1 MQLRLKELRE
11 DLCLSVKVE
20 RDIGRIPAY
29 WNNDNEG
36 KLIKWK
42 ERRRVV

>member
-1 MQLRLKELRE
+1 MELRLKKLRE
-11 DLCLSVKVE
+11 DLCLSV
-20 RDIGRIPAY
+20 
-29 WNNDNEG
+29 NEG

>member
-1 MQLRLKELRE
+1 MKLRLKELRE
-11 DLCLSVKVE
+11 DPCLSVK
-20 RDIGRIPAY
+20 
-29 WNNDNEG
+29 EG

>member
-1 MQLRLKELRE
+1 MELRLKELR
-11 DLCLSVKVE
+11 DGLGLSV
-20 RDIGRIPAY
+20 
-29 WNNDNEG
+29 NEG

>member
-11 DLCLSVKVE
+11 DLGLSV
-20 RDIGRIPAY
+20 
-29 WNNDNEG
+29 NEG

-42 ERRRVV
+42 ERRILV

>member
-1 MQLRLKELRE
+1 MQLRLKELRD
-11 DLCLSVKVE
+11 DLDLSV
-20 RDIGRIPAY
+20 
-29 WNNDNEG
+29 NEG